1 MVYIDWE
8 IKVWGILTIHS
19 DDWIEFQWYRNWELI
34 QWEESNTYTL
44 LITDQGQEI
53 TCVVWNWEKFETAEP
68 IYVDYY
74 NLEIEPIQKQY
85 IVKLYDWS
93 NNFLKVLS
101 ANLITND
108 ISFSESID
116 AWQGQL
122 TLNVNLPID
131 TNYFDNVRYCKV
143 YMFKDL
149 PKQTIN
155 NLILENYDFLLT
167 EDWWNFILEEQ
178 PEADKWQL
186 LYSGWL
192 SKVNRAFSN
201 NKENIQITFL
211 SLFTLL
217 NDIFFEQ
224 DWELIFQLEDDP
236 ANIIKTIIDY
246 FNTLYPWILS
256 YTEDSIDLY
265 WETVYLEFD
274 SMTCWEAIKSVLN
287 WLKYYLFVWA
297 DWVVQFHD
305 TPDEITHNFT
315 YEKDITALTIP
326 EDYEQVANAVRA
338 RYSFI
343 WWSHTGITDVAVD
356 NTSIAR
362 FGRKEIIIG
371 NENLYWQLA
380 GETYRDSYM
389 NEYKNWKKNI
399 SLTVSTLYP
408 IESIH
413 PWDTIRIRNIDL
425 DIKDLQIS
433 KIDYTYEQVRISLE
447 YYTSIA
453 KQIFNS

>member
-8 IKVWGILTIHS
+8 IKVWWILTIHS
-19 DDWIEFQWYRNWELI
+19 DDWIEFQRYRNWELI
-34 QWEESNTYTL
+34 QWEENNTYTL
-44 LITDQGQEI
+44 LITDQWQEI
-53 TCVVWNWEKFETAEP
+53 TCVVWNWTKFETAEP
-68 IYVDYY
+68 VYIDYY

-85 IVKLYDWS
+85 IVKLYDWN

-131 TNYFDNVRYCKV
+131 TDYFDNVRYCRV

-178 PEADKWQL
+178 PKADRWQL
-186 LYSGWL
+186 LYSGRL
-192 SKVNRAFSN
+192 SKVNRTFSS

-211 SLFTLL
+211 SLYTLL
-217 NDIFFEQ
+217 NDIYFKQ
-224 DWELIFQLEDDP
+224 NWEFVFQIEDDP
-236 ANIIKTIIDY
+236 SEIIKTVIDY
-246 FNTLYPWILS
+246 FDTMYPGILS
-256 YTEDSIDLY
+256 YTDESIDEY
-265 WETVYLEFD
+265 WTDIYFEVNT
-274 SMTCWEAIKSVLN
+274 MTCGEAIKKLME
-287 WLKYYLFVWA
+287 WLSYYMFVWA
-297 DWVVQFHD
+297 DWVVQFHSVPD
-305 TPDEITHNFT
+305 TITHNFT

-326 EDYEQVANAVRA
+326 EDYEKIANAVRA
-338 RYSFI
+338 TYTYI
-343 WWSHTGITDVAVD
+343 WWSHNWITDVAVD
-356 NTSIAR
+356 NDSINKY
-362 FGRKEIIIG
+362 GRKEIIVSAD
-371 NENLYWQLA
+371 NAYWETA
-380 GETYRDSYM
+380 GETYRDSYL
-389 NEYKNWKKNI
+389 NEYKDWKKNI

-413 PWDTIRIRNIDL
+413 PGDTIRIRNIDL
-425 DIKDLQIS
+425 DISNLKIS
-433 KIDYTYEQVRISLE
+433 KVEYTYEQVKLSLE

>member
-1 MVYIDWE
+1 MIYVDWNIE
-8 IKVWGILTIHS
+8 VWWTLTVHY
-19 DDWIEFQWYRNWELI
+19 DNGTEFQRYRNWVLI
-34 QWEESNTYTL
+34 PGEENTTYTL
-44 LITDQGQEI
+44 LITDQWQEI
-53 TCVVWNWEKFETAEP
+53 TCVVRDWVKFETAEP
-68 IYVDYY
+68 IYIDYY
-74 NLEIEPIQKQY
+74 NLELKPIQKEH

-93 NNFLKVLS
+93 MNFIKVLPWS
-101 ANLITND
+101 LITSD
-108 ISFSESID
+108 INFSESID
-116 AWQGQL
+116 AWQWQL
-122 TLNVNLPID
+122 VLNVNLPID

-143 YMFKDL
+143 YVSDNRSL
-149 PKQTIN
+149 DN
-155 NLILENYDFLLT
+155 H
-167 EDWWNFILEEQ
+167 
-178 PEADKWQL
+178 L
-186 LYSGWL
+186 LYSGRL
-192 SKVNRAFSN
+192 SKVNRTFSN

-224 DWELIFQLEDDP
+224 DWELIFQIEDDP

-256 YTEDSIDLY
+256 YTGESIEDY
-265 WETVYLEFD
+265 WTDVYLEFD
-274 SMTCWEAIKSVLN
+274 SMTCSEALKSVLN
-287 WLKYYLFVWA
+287 WLNYYMFVWA
-297 DWVVQFHD
+297 DWIVQFHNVPQ
-305 TPDEITHNFT
+305 TITHNFT

-343 WWSHTGITDVAVD
+343 WWSHTWITSVAT
-356 NTSIAR
+356 NASSIAK
-362 FGRKEIIIG
+362 FGRKEIIIS
-371 NENLYWQLA
+371 NENLYWQVA
-380 GETYRDSYM
+380 GETYRDSYL
-389 NEYKNWKKNI
+389 NEYKDWKKNI

-408 IESIH
+408 IETIH